1 MTRLLLTLLLIA
13 FVPLANAGVGDVY
26 YCVMESAGVIESPS
40 GHRPLKL
47 DKFTMKWQESKID
60 IREGEFE
67 FTNAIVVS
75 ERDSFRT
82 TLERESFTAIKYNQG
97 NIDYWS
103 FKDGRLQRVSA
114 LNGVRSSVI
123 VTTATCEKFDK

>member
-75 ERDSFRT
+75 ERDSFRA

-114 LNGVRSSVI
+114 FNGVRSTVV

>member
-47 DKFTMKWQESKID
+47 DKFTMKWQESEIE

-67 FTNAIVVS
+67 STNAIVVS
-75 ERDSFRT
+75 ERDSFT
-82 TLERESFTAIKYNQG
+82 ATLERESFTAVSYLSNG
-97 NIDYWS
+97 IDYWS
-103 FKDGRLQRVSA
+103 FTDGSLQRVSA
-114 LNGVRSSVI
+114 YNGVISRVI
-123 VTTATCEKFDK
+123 VSMATCEKFD

>member
-1 MTRLLLTLLLIA
+1 MTRLLLTLLVS

-40 GHRPLKL
+40 GHEPLKP
-47 DKFTMKWQESKID
+47 DKATMKWQESEIE
-60 IREGEFE
+60 IRESGFE

-75 ERDSFRT
+75 ER
-82 TLERESFTAIKYNQG
+82 ESFTAVSYLPHS
-97 NIDYWS
+97 IDYWS

-114 LNGVRSSVI
+114 HNGLNSSVI
-123 VTTATCEKFDK
+123 VSTATCEKFDK

>member
-75 ERDSFRT
+75 ER
-82 TLERESFTAIKYNQG
+82 ESFTAIKYNQG

>member
-1 MTRLLLTLLLIA
+1 MTRLLLLTLLVS

-47 DKFTMKWQESKID
+47 DKFTMKWQESEIE

-67 FTNAIVVS
+67 STNAIVVL
-75 ERDSFRT
+75 EPMFLGA
-82 TLERESFTAIKYNQG
+82 TLGRESFTAIKYDHGYIN
-97 NIDYWS
+97 YWS
-103 FKDGRLQRVSA
+103 FKDGSLQRVSA
-114 LNGVRSSVI
+114 YNGVQNSVI
-123 VTTATCEKFDK
+123 VSMATCEKFD

>member
-75 ERDSFRT
+75 ER
-82 TLERESFTAIKYNQG
+82 ESFTAIKYNQG

-114 LNGVRSSVI
+114 FNGVRSTVV

>member
-1 MTRLLLTLLLIA
+1 MTRLLLTLLIA

-75 ERDSFRT
+75 ERDSFMA
-82 TLERESFTAIKYNQG
+82 TLERESFTAIKYDQG
-97 NIDYWS
+97 YINYWS

-114 LNGVRSSVI
+114 INGVRSRVLVSI
-123 VTTATCEKFDK
+123 ATCEKFDK